1 MRLVTFQTPGEAAR
15 AGAFIER
22 DQAVLDLRQS
32 AQAVHGGSADAL
44 ASVLS
49 LIEAGPA
56 ASELARGLIARAPSA
71 AVRQRSEVKIL
82 APIQPPPQMRDASCF
97 ELHLRQSFAAARR
110 ARAARTPDPEATLKA
125 MNTRA
130 DDRVIETFQRQPIYY
145 KCNRFATIGAD
156 DDVIWPS
163 YSKLLDFELEFGFY
177 IGARAKDVPKE
188 KAREH
193 IFGYTIFNDISAR
206 DAQAVEMGGMLGP
219 AKGKDFDTGNV
230 MGPCLV
236 TADELPDPYNLN
248 MVARVNG
255 EEWGRGNSR
264 DMYWKFEDVIAH
276 ISRSETLHP
285 GEFFGSG
292 TVGNGCGLEQMR
304 YLQPGDVVELEVEG
318 IGLLR
323 TRITQ
328 PTTQLT
334 TQP

>member
-1 MRLVTFQTPGEAAR
+1 
-15 AGAFIER
+15 
-22 DQAVLDLRQS
+22 
-32 AQAVHGGSADAL
+32 
-44 ASVLS
+44 
-49 LIEAGPA
+49 
-56 ASELARGLIARAPSA
+56 
-71 AVRQRSEVKIL
+71 
-82 APIQPPPQMRDASCF
+82 MRDASCF
-97 ELHLRQSFAAARR
+97 ELHLRQSFAAARK
-110 ARAARTPDPEATLKA
+110 ARASRTPDPESTLKA

-145 KCNRFATIGAD
+145 KCNRFATIGPD

-163 YSKLLDFELEFGFY
+163 YSKALDFELEFGFY
-177 IGARAKDVPKE
+177 MGARAKDVPKE
-188 KAREH
+188 KAKEF

-276 ISRSETLHP
+276 ISRSETLYP

-304 YLQPGDVVELEVEG
+304 YLKPGDVVELEVEG
-318 IGLLR
+318 IGFLR
-323 TRITQ
+323 TRITK
-328 PTTQLT
+328 P
-334 TQP
+334 